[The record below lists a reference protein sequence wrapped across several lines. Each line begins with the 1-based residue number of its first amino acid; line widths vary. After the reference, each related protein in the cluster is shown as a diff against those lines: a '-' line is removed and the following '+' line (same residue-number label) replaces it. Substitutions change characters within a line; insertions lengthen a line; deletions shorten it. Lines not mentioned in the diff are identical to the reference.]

1 MPVTIGAA
9 TLYRGDCLEVLPTL
23 GPVDAIV
30 TDPPYHLIQASRG
43 GSPRQNDRATPFG
56 RTEARRASWAR
67 SGTAA
72 TSRVQR
78 RRTARGQIAQLL
90 EPRLN
95 VVPLPGAPPEPCL
108 CGDLH
113 PASPF

>member
-9 TLYRGDCLEVLPTL
+9 TLYRGDCLDVLPTL
-23 GPVDAIV
+23 DPVDAIV
-30 TDPPYHLIQASRG
+30 TDPPYHLLQASRG
-43 GSPRQNDRATPFG
+43 GSPRQMTGPG
-56 RTEARRASWAR
+56 RSGEPEAQRASWAR
-67 SGTAA
+67 SGTA

-78 RRTARGQIAQLL
+78 RRAARGQITQLL
-90 EPRLN
+90 EPSLN
-95 VVPLPGAPPEPCL
+95 IVPLPRAPPEPCL

>member
-23 GPVDAIV
+23 DPVDAIV
-30 TDPPYHLIQASRG
+30 IDPPYHLLHAAR
-43 GSPRQNDRATPFG
+43 GSPRQTTGPRRSGEP
-56 RTEARRASWAR
+56 EAQRASWAR

-78 RRTARGQIAQLL
+78 RRTAREQIAQLL
-90 EPRLN
+90 EPRRN
-95 VVPLPGAPPEPCL
+95 IVPLPGAPPEPCL
-108 CGDLH
+108 CGALH